1 VKLKFA
7 SSADLESIR
16 FWIEE
21 QENII
26 ENATEDSQDAD
37 DEDEAPRSFAKRNIE
52 FEVEA
57 LVQVLSCTKAVNEG
71 LTVNRMLYPWSS
83 IQRRQ

>member
-1 VKLKFA
+1 
-7 SSADLESIR
+7 LESIR

-26 ENATEDSQDAD
+26 ENAAEDSQDAED
-37 DEDEAPRSFAKRNIE
+37 GDEAPRSFAKRNTE

-57 LVQVLSCTKAVNEG
+57 LVQVLSRTKAVNEG
-71 LTVNRMLYPWSS
+71 LTVTECCALGRRSS
-83 IQRRQ
+83 AGSENC